1 MVNRCGVLVPMK
13 RWTNSTPST
22 VKVLAEV
29 STGMGGGML
38 GKGFFRRPTFDR
50 LVITICDRC

>member
-13 RWTNSTPST
+13 RWRNSTPSM

-38 GKGFFRRPTFDR
+38 GKGFFHQATN
-50 LVITICDRC
+50 V